1 MNNPFA
7 RRVAVLMVVSTLAGI
22 AGAQTTPIGIS
33 TVGTYSQNFDGMSV
47 GNTPPP
53 VYPSG
58 WNGFKFAGAGTGDP
72 GMFITSETSP
82 AFVIGEAGNNP
93 TGIYDVGFA
102 GANPVTDR
110 ALGSL
115 SSGIQFMGFGAVF
128 QNNTGQTITQ
138 NFITIAYR
146 AEQWRTGAGAEV
158 ETWTFEYMVGAPGI
172 DINDT
177 STAGWTQVS
186 SLDMHELLS
195 NEGPTMAVDGNA
207 PGNFAQIPLSVLN
220 GLNWQPGQVLAIRWR
235 DDNVNGADSVM
246 AIDDFSLTFHLNPVP
261 EPSVSVLLGGIAA
274 AAMVVMMRR
283 KRAHA

>member
-1 MNNPFA
+1 MNTPFA
-7 RRVAVLMVVSTLAGI
+7 RRAAVLIVVSSLAGF

-33 TVGTYSQNFDGMSV
+33 TVGTYSQNFDGMSA

-72 GMFITSETSP
+72 GMFITANTNP

-146 AEQWRTGAGAEV
+146 AEQWRTGAAADV
-158 ETWTFEYMVGAPGI
+158 ETWTFEFRVGDPGL

-177 STAGWTQVS
+177 STAGWTQVTA
-186 SLDMHELLS
+186 LDMHELLS

-207 PGNFAQIPLSVLN
+207 PGNFAQIPMAVLN
-220 GLNWQPGQVLAIRWR
+220 GLVWQPGQVLAIRWR
-235 DDNVNGADSVM
+235 DDNVIGSDSVM
-246 AIDDFSLTFHLNPVP
+246 AIDDFALTFHLTPVP
-261 EPSVSVLLGGIAA
+261 EPNVPTLLGGVGAA
-274 AAMVVMMRR
+274 AFLVVARR
-283 KRAHA
+283 KRVQA